1 VIISGESSY
10 TLMAFRARL
19 PGWWPALGL
28 AGDVRVAHVLSTL
41 AISAGLI
48 VVALNLGPVMTAGAD
63 LADAGQR
70 LYAAN
75 LWQEVQVSL
84 AAIAVFL
91 PWLLYG
97 LLWRGAPWGSRIL
110 IVVAAAGTLVGTAI
124 TMVGVE
130 SYAALPRSVTG
141 VISRIDG
148 RTLWLQSPPA
158 GYYLVVSDSQL
169 ARSRASLR
177 AGSAVT
183 LWVSPRGQVGD
194 VEPSP

>member
-1 VIISGESSY
+1 LG
-10 TLMAFRARL
+10 
-19 PGWWPALGL
+19 PALRWPR
-28 AGDVRVAHVLSTL
+28 DIRVGHVGSTL

-48 VVALNLGPVMTAGAD
+48 VVALHLSPVMTAGAD

-70 LYAAN
+70 IYAAN

-84 AAIAVFL
+84 ALIALFL
-91 PWLLYG
+91 PWLSYG

-110 IVVAAAGTLVGTAI
+110 VVMAAAGTLVGTAI
-124 TMVGVE
+124 TLVGVE
-130 SYAALPRSVTG
+130 SYAALPRAVTG

-148 RTLWLQSPPA
+148 RTVWLQSPRA
-158 GYYLVVSDSQL
+158 GYYLVLSDSQL

-177 AGSAVT
+177 AGRAVT